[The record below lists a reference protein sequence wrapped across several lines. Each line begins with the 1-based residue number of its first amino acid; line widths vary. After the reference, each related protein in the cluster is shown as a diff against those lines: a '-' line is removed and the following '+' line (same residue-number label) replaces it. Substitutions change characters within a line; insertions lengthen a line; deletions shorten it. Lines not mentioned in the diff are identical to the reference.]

1 MKMRLMRLGLSSLA
15 SLSHTHTHTHTQ
27 IRDCTRKRGS
37 ESWLGCHGK
46 TQHTHMQLPCPQ
58 PPNLSA
64 RTPPLQH
71 THTFA
76 IHVSFMGDEEL
87 GNTIVSFRACQMQ
100 RCPAWVLVTFAFS
113 MAPPCITLSFRSCA
127 LSPHSLRIL
136 HVERSYT
143 SIRTPYAQGSYA
155 QYTLYTLTRSH
166 TINDLSTH
174 RCTRI
179 TTHSNTLQHT
189 VQCTLQHTIP
199 SHDGTLHKTSRL
211 IDNYQVRSDV
221 RWFTL
226 QRTATHCNALQRTAT
241 HCNALRHNAT
251 MQRTATQHTATH
263 CNTLRFT
270 ATQGLS
276 THRPRSSNS
285 SHRHCT
291 RIAAHAL
298 YNTLCNTPYNTLS
311 NKRLA
316 QLRLEMQCMVEACT
330 STSDCA

>member
-1 MKMRLMRLGLSSLA
+1 
-15 SLSHTHTHTHTQ
+15 
-27 IRDCTRKRGS
+27 
-37 ESWLGCHGK
+37 
-46 TQHTHMQLPCPQ
+46 
-58 PPNLSA
+58 
-64 RTPPLQH
+64 
-71 THTFA
+71 
-76 IHVSFMGDEEL
+76 MGDEEL

-166 TINDLSTH
+166 TINDLLTH

-241 HCNALRHNAT
+241 
-251 MQRTATQHTATH
+251 QRNNATH
-263 CNTLRFT
+263 CNT
-270 ATQGLS
+270 TQCDTLQHAAIYCDTRPLDSS
-276 THRPRSSNS
+276 TTIKQLESSSLHTYCSTRSLQYTLQHTLQHAQQQAPRS
-285 SHRHCT
+285 
-291 RIAAHAL
+291 AASRDAMHG
-298 YNTLCNTPYNTLS
+298 
-311 NKRLA
+311 
-316 QLRLEMQCMVEACT
+316 
-330 STSDCA
+330 